1 MVWYKQR
8 YITILS
14 RLALCLVHQCIFD
27 IVFSLILKY
36 DMFLFTVA
44 NPTCSIWYISLWLY
58 TLLQSSR
65 YIYLPI
71 YLGRWWACQKPH
83 GYGIAIDNSNN
94 VYVADT
100 FSNRIQKFT
109 STGIFIT
116 EFGSPGSGNGQF
128 DTAHDLALDSSG
140 NVYVAD
146 TGNHRIQVFA
156 LDP

>member
-1 MVWYKQR
+1 
-8 YITILS
+8 
-14 RLALCLVHQCIFD
+14 
-27 IVFSLILKY
+27 
-36 DMFLFTVA
+36 MFKIC
-44 NPTCSIWYISLWLY
+44 PCS
-58 TLLQSSR
+58 
-65 YIYLPI
+65 
-71 YLGRWWACQKPH
+71 

-94 VYVADT
+94 VYIADT

-109 STGIFIT
+109 SDGLFVT

-128 DTAHDLALDSSG
+128 DTPHDVALDSSR